1 MKVKKFQIGAIFFAN
16 SVLEA
21 GTNDCSKFLWQDS
34 QDNMSLLLFPEIS
47 PAALAMEMGREA
59 DVV

>member
-1 MKVKKFQIGAIFFAN
+1 LPIWFWE
-16 SVLEA
+16 LEQMTA
-21 GTNDCSKFLWQDS
+21 QSLWQDS

-59 DVV
+59 DVI